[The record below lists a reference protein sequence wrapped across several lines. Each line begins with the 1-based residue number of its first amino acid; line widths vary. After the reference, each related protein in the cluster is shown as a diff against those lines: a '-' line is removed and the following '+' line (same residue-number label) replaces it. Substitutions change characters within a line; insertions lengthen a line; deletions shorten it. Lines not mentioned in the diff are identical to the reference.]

1 MAKWTFEPE
10 LTAFVKPKSRDGSY
24 PSLDSYPTRSKPKA
38 EGVNVKRPSIV
49 KRHVNK
55 SPNIP
60 LELYRPTVLHL
71 DQDRPSLLA
80 VCLASRRLNAEGKRV
95 LYRRMDISQNAETAH
110 MLFFT
115 TILSQKPLALLVE
128 EYRQPN
134 DGFPRYFR
142 KDPLWDLVHHG
153 LKAMVNLKWLSL
165 ETLDQ
170 ASNRR
175 RFVEILRGCAF
186 QLEFF
191 EWYNVSHDEE
201 TDFLEFLASQ
211 PRLRVLLL
219 PGLKNTST
227 PIPPRPRLETL
238 RGNRCV
244 MDAFLPGR
252 RIVSLKWMS
261 DHWNEHFD
269 SIAPLS
275 QSLKEIN
282 FLSLGGSFGI
292 RPSLVLLCP
301 HLRSLEVL
309 ELIA

>member
-1 MAKWTFEPE
+1 MSKIFLLYHSTMNCSAHSSYIEWQSEP
-10 LTAFVKPKSRDGSY
+10 LRNLAAFVKPKSRDGSY

-115 TILSQKPLALLVE
+115 TILKPLALLVE

-201 TDFLEFLASQ
+201 ADFLEFLASQ

-227 PIPPRPRLETL
+227 PIPP
-238 RGNRCV
+238 
-244 MDAFLPGR
+244 AQ
-252 RIVSLKWMS
+252 
-261 DHWNEHFD
+261 D
-269 SIAPLS
+269 SKLYVAIAVWWTPFYPEDGLFHLNGCRTRTNISILS
-275 QSLKEIN
+275 PPYLD
-282 FLSLGGSFGI
+282 
-292 RPSLVLLCP
+292 PS
-301 HLRSLEVL
+301 RK
-309 ELIA
+309 